1 MGTLD
6 RAETLL
12 REDLET
18 NNRATG
24 FLVEEERKQLVS
36 PEKFYMDSGKDID
49 KRRVIIIGKTPVKVE
64 PDISRR
70 ALQGGQP
77 EETQRGGHQMARQPV
92 KIKAM
97 EPPKWDGKYRTFTRF
112 KLLWD

>member
-64 PDISRR
+64 PDTLRDYQDKGS
-70 ALQGGQP
+70 QCGV
-77 EETQRGGHQMARQPV
+77 HQLSKQPV
-92 KIKAM
+92 RIKAM
-97 EPPKWDGKYRTFTRF
+97 EPPKWDGK
-112 KLLWD
+112 